1 MAIPVE
7 DSVESKKG
15 SGHSV
20 ANPPPMSW
28 PAMLLY
34 GLGSA
39 SNGIKNRSISTFL
52 LLFYSQVVGL
62 PATWV
67 GSALAVTLIIDGLLD
82 PVIGQ
87 ISDNFRSRWGR
98 RHPFMYAAIVPYG
111 LVFYLL
117 WAPPAG
123 WSDPALL
130 AYMTACVVAVRF
142 IDTFFEVPASAL
154 TAELTPDYHQ
164 RTTLV
169 ACRYFFTFLGGLGM
183 VWIAYR
189 FFFSDAHGGVFIREN
204 YGTYGLLAGLLISLA
219 ILISAIS
226 THRRIPWL
234 HRAPERKLTPRLL
247 VRELGETLANRSLW
261 LANAAGLFTAIATG
275 MVGGLAT
282 YFQIYFWELTP
293 LQLSYLPIAG
303 MAAALIGIFGGPWLT
318 RTFGKRQAAIGMFA
332 ALIIASIA
340 AVSLRLMGLLP
351 PNGSPA
357 IVAIQI
363 AETIAVQALTLM
375 STVAITSM
383 IMDVAEDS
391 EVKTGRRS
399 EGLLVS
405 VDNVLKKT
413 TAGAGVFFASLI
425 LTAAGLSEQVR
436 PGEVSTEALWT
447 MGAVF
452 VPAIAIIYGGAI
464 AMLLIFRLDEAAH
477 SANLE
482 ALRERREHRS

>member
-1 MAIPVE
+1 M
-7 DSVESKKG
+7 
-15 SGHSV
+15 
-20 ANPPPMSW
+20 NPPPMSW

-62 PATWV
+62 PAAWV
-67 GSALAVTLIIDGLLD
+67 GSALAITLILDGLVD
-82 PVIGQ
+82 PVVGQ

-98 RHPFMYAAIVPYG
+98 RHPFMYAAVIPYG
-111 LVFYLL
+111 LLFYLL
-117 WAPPAG
+117 WTPPTG

-130 AYMTACVVAVRF
+130 GYMTGCVVAVRF

-154 TAELTPDYHQ
+154 TAELTPDYHR
-164 RTTLV
+164 RTTLI

-189 FFFSDAHGGVFIREN
+189 FYFSDAEGGVFLRGN
-204 YGTYGLLAGLLISLA
+204 YGSYGMLAGLLISIV

-234 HRAPERKLTPRLL
+234 HRAPARKLTPRLL

-261 LANAAGLFTAIATG
+261 LANGAGLFTAIATG

-303 MAAALIGIFGGPWLT
+303 MVAALIGILGGPWLT
-318 RTFGKRQAAIGMFA
+318 RTFGKRQAAIGMFG

-340 AVSLRLMGLLP
+340 AVLLRLLDLLP
-351 PNGSPA
+351 ANGSSA
-357 IVAIQI
+357 IIAIQI

-425 LTAAGLSEQVR
+425 LTAAGLSEKAR
-436 PGEVSTEALWT
+436 PGDVSADALWT
-447 MGAVF
+447 MGALF
-452 VPAIAIIYGGAI
+452 VPAIILIYGGAI
-464 AMLLIFRLDEAAH
+464 AMLLVFRLDETAH
-477 SANLE
+477 AANLDT
-482 ALRERREHRS
+482 LRARREAQ

>member
-1 MAIPVE
+1 MAKTEQSAIPGDGPGGVT
-7 DSVESKKG
+7 
-15 SGHSV
+15 
-20 ANPPPMSW
+20 ALNPPPMTW
-28 PAMLLY
+28 PQMLLY

-62 PATWV
+62 PAAWV
-67 GSALAVTLIIDGLLD
+67 GSALAVTLVIDGILD

-98 RHPFMYAAIVPYG
+98 RHPFMYASAIPYG
-111 LVFYLL
+111 LLFYML
-117 WAPPAG
+117 WSPPDG
-123 WSDPALL
+123 WSNPALL
-130 AYMTACVVAVRF
+130 AYMTACVIAVRF

-154 TAELTPDYHQ
+154 TAELTPDYHR
-164 RTTLV
+164 RTTLI

-189 FFFSDAHGGVFIREN
+189 FYFSDAEGGVFVRDN
-204 YGTYGLLAGLLISLA
+204 YGSYGILAGTLIAVA

-234 HRAPERKLTPRLL
+234 YSAPTRKLTPRLL
-247 VRELGETLANRSLW
+247 VHELGETLANRSLW
-261 LANAAGLFTAIATG
+261 LANGAGLFTAIATG

-293 LQLSYLPIAG
+293 LQLSWLPIAG
-303 MAAALIGIFGGPWLT
+303 MVAALIGILGGPWLT
-318 RTFGKRQAAIGMFA
+318 RLFGKRQAAIGMFA
-332 ALIIASIA
+332 ALIVASIA
-340 AVSLRLMGLLP
+340 AVLLRLLDLLP
-351 PNGSPA
+351 ANGSPT

-363 AETIAVQALTLM
+363 AETVAVQALTLM

-425 LTAAGLSEQVR
+425 LTAAGLSQQVR
-436 PGEVSTEALWT
+436 PGEVSADALWT
-447 MGAVF
+447 MGAIF
-452 VPAIAIIYGGAI
+452 VPTIIFIYGGAI
-464 AMLLIFRLDEAAH
+464 AMLLIFRLDETAH

-482 ALRERREHRS
+482 ALRARREAAR